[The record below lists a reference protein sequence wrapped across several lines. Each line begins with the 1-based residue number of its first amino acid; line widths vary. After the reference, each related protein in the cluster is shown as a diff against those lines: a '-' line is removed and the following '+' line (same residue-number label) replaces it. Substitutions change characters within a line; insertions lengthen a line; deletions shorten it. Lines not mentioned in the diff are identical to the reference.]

1 MTQYFF
7 HVHECGSVTEDQTGL
22 KLIDLASAFQ
32 VAIRKAWSTMALEVA
47 SGKLCLGC
55 HIEIVNAETG
65 ERTRVPFRETLQ
77 IKGI

>member
-1 MTQYFF
+1 MTLFYF
-7 HVHECGSVTEDQTGL
+7 HVHDGSTIIEDDKGA

-47 SGKLCLGC
+47 NGKLCLAS
-55 HIEIVNAETG
+55 HIEIENAETG

>member
-1 MTQYFF
+1 MTQFYF
-7 HVHECGSVTEDQTGL
+7 HVHECGVVTEDEQGA

-32 VAIRKAWSTMALEVA
+32 VAIRKAWSTMAAEVA
-47 SGKLCLGC
+47 SGKLCLAC

>member
-1 MTQYFF
+1 MTQFFF
-7 HVHECGSVTEDQTGL
+7 HVHECGTVTEDADGL
-22 KLIDLASAFQ
+22 SLIDLASAFQ

-47 SGKLCLGC
+47 SGRLCLAC
-55 HIEIVNAETG
+55 HIEIENADTG

>member
-1 MTQYFF
+1 MTQFYF
-7 HVHECGSVTEDQTGL
+7 HVHECGTITEDQNGL

-55 HIEIVNAETG
+55 HIEIENADTG

-77 IKGI
+77 IKGL

>member
-1 MTQYFF
+1 MIQFYF
-7 HVHECGSVTEDQTGL
+7 HVHECGTLTEDQHGL

-32 VAIRKAWSTMALEVA
+32 VAIRKAWSTMAHEVA

-55 HIEIVNAETG
+55 HIEIENGETG